1 TALPP
6 DNAQIP
12 AFNPFKLYANL
23 SPISSDGEEGSAG
36 AGARDVTVSFI
47 DLPGGRLV
55 EEDGMELPEAAVM
68 DLVAQ
73 SDEIIPDE
81 PYAMRPAIFNEEAGA
96 QVHRASFQPG
106 DMRPSAPAETL
117 VPRNT
122 TIVERTTLETAAAI
136 LEGAEV
142 KLIPVKRGNTLM
154 SLLVDA
160 GTERWQAKAIADAMA
175 PTFLPSQLQPGQQ
188 VRLTLA
194 PAPSDSGQMDPVRVS
209 VFTGDHHE
217 VTVARNDGG
226 EYVASSEAV
235 ELSDEAAV
243 RAASYPQRATL
254 YTSFYHAALS
264 QSLPADAIQ
273 RLLRVH
279 SYDIDFKQ
287 PVRPGDSFEVFFDL
301 KDDGAEAGELLYTAM
316 TVEGETRRFYRFRT
330 PDGDVDFY
338 DRDGN
343 SAKKFLMRKPVK
355 GGRFTSGFGMRRH
368 PVLGGSKMHL
378 GTDWGAPHGT
388 PILAAGSGVVEAVGR
403 KGGYGNYVRIRHA
416 NGYKTA
422 YGHMSSFAE
431 NLRPGAKVQQGQ
443 VIGLV
448 GNTGISSGP
457 HLHFEVLVNNRHVNP
472 MTIPVPRGKQLTG
485 RQLAEFYKERARI
498 DELMGRSPV
507 NTRVAAVGEEIR

>member
-1 TALPP
+1 
-6 DNAQIP
+6 
-12 AFNPFKLYANL
+12 
-23 SPISSDGEEGSAG
+23 
-36 AGARDVTVSFI
+36 
-47 DLPGGRLV
+47 
-55 EEDGMELPEAAVM
+55 
-68 DLVAQ
+68 
-73 SDEIIPDE
+73 
-81 PYAMRPAIFNEEAGA
+81 
-96 QVHRASFQPG
+96 
-106 DMRPSAPAETL
+106 
-117 VPRNT
+117 
-122 TIVERTTLETAAAI
+122 
-136 LEGAEV
+136 
-142 KLIPVKRGNTLM
+142 TLM

-160 GTERWQAKAIADAMA
+160 GTERWQAKAIGEAMA
-175 PTFLPSQLQPGQQ
+175 PTFQPNLLQPGQQ

-209 VFTGDHHE
+209 IFTGDQHE
-217 VTVARNDGG
+217 VTVSRNDSG

-235 ELSDEAAV
+235 ELSDDAAI

-264 QSLPADAIQ
+264 QGMTADSILK
-273 RLLRVH
+273 LLRVH
-279 SYDIDFKQ
+279 SYDTDFKQ

-301 KDDGAEAGELLYTAM
+301 KDDSAEPGELLYTAIS
-316 TVEGETRRFYRFRT
+316 VEGETRKFYRFRT
-330 PDGDVDFY
+330 PDGEVDFY

-368 PVLGGSKMHL
+368 PILGGSKMHL
-378 GTDWGAPHGT
+378 GTDFGAPHGT
-388 PILAAGSGVVEAVGR
+388 PILAAGSGVVEVAGR

-422 YGHMSSFAE
+422 YGHMSKFAA
-431 NLRPGAKVQQGQ
+431 NMRPGARVQQGQ
-443 VIGLV
+443 VIGFV

-498 DELMGRSPV
+498 DELMSRSPV
-507 NTRVAAVGEEIR
+507 NTRVAAVGEEVR